1 MSSNMSSSTEYVFI
15 PIINTIGTKII
26 IENNNGKKTIKI
38 NDPNIEIP
46 MNSSGHITSIDD
58 RGKIRNVLVI
68 TNYAVDENSGK
79 LIPTLDP
86 CDYVKGI
93 LVAVNGQLQPQSI
106 LKSSQSILLKLKLQT
121 SKLYILRKGEIPNEL
136 TELTVNVFIDNSPS
150 SNTINTKFMTINNKN
165 LDNVYN
171 FFNEIYQIDQSK
183 QEKGKKDIEE
193 KVKKDIQELFN
204 YYALSR

>member
-1 MSSNMSSSTEYVFI
+1 MEYVFI
-15 PIINTIGTKII
+15 PIINSIGTKIT

-38 NDPNIEIP
+38 IDPNIEIP

-136 TELTVNVFIDNSPS
+136 TVNIFIDRPPS
-150 SNTINTKFMTINNKN
+150 SDTINTKFKTINDN
-165 LDNVYN
+165 LDKVYD
-171 FFNEIYQIDQSK
+171 FFNKIYQIDK
-183 QEKGKKDIEE
+183 FNQEKGKKDIEE

-204 YYALSR
+204 YYALSDKLS

>member
-15 PIINTIGTKII
+15 PIINTIGTKIT

-38 NDPNIEIP
+38 NDPNIEIS

-58 RGKIRNVLVI
+58 RGKIHNVLVI
-68 TNYAVDENSGK
+68 TNYVVNENTGK

-93 LVAVNGQLQPQSI
+93 LVAVPPQLESPSI
-106 LKSSQSILLKLKLQT
+106 LKLKLQT
-121 SKLYILRKGEIPNEL
+121 SKLYILRKDRVPNEL
-136 TELTVNVFIDNSPS
+136 TVNIFIDRPPS
-150 SNTINTKFMTINNKN
+150 SDTISTKFKTINDN
-165 LDNVYN
+165 LDNVYD
-171 FFNEIYQIDQSK
+171 FFNKIYQINKSNQ
-183 QEKGKKDIEE
+183 E

-204 YYALSR
+204 YYALS

>member
-1 MSSNMSSSTEYVFI
+1 MSSNRSSSTEYVFI
-15 PIINTIGTKII
+15 PIINNIGNSIKIT
-26 IENNNGKKTIKI
+26 NANKSGGKTIKI
-38 NDPNIEIP
+38 NGQDIEISKNP
-46 MNSSGHITSIDD
+46 SDHRTYIDK
-58 RGKIRNVLVI
+58 GGNIRNILVI

-93 LVAVNGQLQPQSI
+93 LVAVNDQPQST
-106 LKSSQSILLKLKLQT
+106 LKLKLPT

-136 TELTVNVFIDNSPS
+136 TVNIFIDSCHS
-150 SNTINTKFMTINNKN
+150 SNIINITNTKFKTINDN

-171 FFNEIYQIDQSK
+171 FFNEIYQIDKSNQ
-183 QEKGKKDIEE
+183 E

-204 YYALSR
+204 YYALSDKLSW